1 MKYGTD
7 IRKTCRLLF
16 VFACFAAI
24 IPAAGFAHWKDMQDA
39 NRIVNIRLD
48 DSTLTV
54 DNTIQF
60 REMPALDERL
70 RADRDADNTIS
81 REEALSAA
89 EHMRGRVSRATTL
102 LLNSHQLKFD
112 SSDVARVDPHGTPQI
127 VPLHLDY
134 EFSFTAQTADYGEE
148 YEIVYRDTLGWAFPG
163 TTAVALTLP
172 GNLELVES
180 SLPGETVSSRK
191 ELKDCR
197 FIVRQ
202 VEVSE
207 KSQASQWRIA
217 AYSYSVNLPGEGDS
231 PFASDSL
238 SAFNAAEKMT
248 VNRDNHSGHVGFNE
262 LVSDYFIDGETGR
275 TALWL
280 LILAAFAYGC
290 VHALA
295 PGHAKTLTAAYLLG
309 GPGGYFRAL
318 VLAAGVTISHTGSVL
333 ILAVITKLAY
343 GNSVEHGFQAV
354 VSLIAGAAVV
364 VFGLFRLKGRGEHTH
379 ADDHEHPHDHEHTHD
394 HEHPHTHELGHK
406 HENGTLSA
414 FVLGFLGGLMPCP
427 GALWVYLLSLGVGKP
442 GLGIVLLVALS
453 FGLAL
458 TLALV
463 GLASIWFGRKIDNL
477 GHGRRRMF
485 RWLTAYLP
493 QIGGVVLILAGA
505 FLMFKGL
512 QDLGLIF

>member
-1 MKYGTD
+1 MKYGMK

-16 VFACFAAI
+16 VFACFTAI
-24 IPAAGFAHWKDMQDA
+24 IPSAGFSHWKDMQDA
-39 NRIVNIRLD
+39 NRIVNIRFD
-48 DSTLTV
+48 DSILTV

-60 REMPALDERL
+60 REMPALEERL
-70 RADRDADNTIS
+70 RADRDGDNTIS
-81 REEALSAA
+81 REEALAA
-89 EHMRGRVSRATTL
+89 AKHMRQRVSGATTL
-102 LLNSHQLKFD
+102 LLDGKRLEFNSE
-112 SSDVARVDPHGTPQI
+112 DVPQVDPHGTPQI
-127 VPLHLDY
+127 VPVHLDY
-134 EFSFTAQTADYGEE
+134 EFSTSARVPEQSTEH
-148 YEIVYRDTLGWAFPG
+148 EIVYRDTLGWAFPG

-172 GNLELVES
+172 ENWELVES
-180 SLPGETVSSRK
+180 SLPGETVSDQA

-197 FIVRQ
+197 FRVRQ
-202 VEVSE
+202 LDAAET
-207 KSQASQWRIA
+207 SQSPQWRLA
-217 AYSYSVNLPGEGDS
+217 AYSYSVNRPGAGYS
-231 PFASDSL
+231 PLASDSL
-238 SAFNAAEKMT
+238 SAFSAAEKMT
-248 VNRDNHSGHVGFNE
+248 VNRDNHAEHAGFNK
-262 LVSDYFIDGETGR
+262 LVSNYFIDGGTGR
-275 TALWL
+275 TALWF

-354 VSLIAGAAVV
+354 VSLLAGAAVV
-364 VFGLFRLKGRGEHTH
+364 IFGMFRLKGTGEHNHT
-379 ADDHEHPHDHEHTHD
+379 DDHEHSHGHDHYHVHSHAHTHD
-394 HEHPHTHELGHK
+394 HGHK
-406 HENGTLSA
+406 HANGTLSA

-427 GALWVYLLSLGVGKP
+427 GALWVYLLSVGMGKP
-442 GLGIVLLVALS
+442 GLGIVLLIALS

-463 GLASIWFGRKIDNL
+463 GLVSIWFGRKIDSMD
-477 GHGRRRMF
+477 HGSQRMF

-512 QDLGLIF
+512 QDLGLNI